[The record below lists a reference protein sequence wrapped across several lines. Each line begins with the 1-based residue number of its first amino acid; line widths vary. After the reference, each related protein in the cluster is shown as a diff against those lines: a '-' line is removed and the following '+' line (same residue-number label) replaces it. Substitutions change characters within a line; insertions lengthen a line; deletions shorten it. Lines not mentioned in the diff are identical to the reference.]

1 MSEHDQTNRGVFFK
15 PHPDQQMIGQGRINA
30 NGADQRII
38 VVREKMSREGNPV
51 RSVYMRVGVLFD
63 NDKKGNDKAPD
74 YSGPLDVPAGWR
86 MSGWLGK
93 MQVKTT
99 ALCKSS
105 HHSTKTAAATAA
117 AVILAAAPSSQIK
130 AWMMHSTTTFPF
142 DAPSTM
148 LHVQRFR
155 FSRSDLPFPSA
166 GNYPLPGLQ
175 WLPHRRRSRQQSC
188 ASS

>member
-15 PHPDQQMIGQGRINA
+15 PHPDQTMIGQGRINA

-93 MQVKTT
+93 TDAGQNYCSLQVQ
-99 ALCKSS
+99 
-105 HHSTKTAAATAA
+105 
-117 AVILAAAPSSQIK
+117 P
-130 AWMMHSTTTFPF
+130 PF
-142 DAPSTM
+142 DKDGGGNGGGGNSGGGTVKPNQGLDDA
-148 LHVQRFR
+148 F
-155 FSRSDLPFPSA
+155 DDDIPF
-166 GNYPLPGLQ
+166 
-175 WLPHRRRSRQQSC
+175 
-188 ASS
+188 